1 MKITLASSSKY
12 RQNILK
18 KLHLRFDAISPDIDE
33 SAVIGESVEQQV
45 LRLAIDKAKAVSLL
59 KPENYVIG
67 SDQLASFNGK
77 TLGKPGNFKN
87 AKQQLLKVNG
97 QTVQFFTGLCLI
109 NPNNKQI
116 EHLVDIFEVKFR
128 KLSEQQIATYLN
140 LEQPFDCAGSFK
152 CEGLGIS
159 LFESLNGRDPNSLI
173 GLPLIGLVDLFYKC
187 DIDIFEHM
195 SAD

>member
-18 KLHLRFDAISPDIDE
+18 KLHLRFDATAPEIDE
-33 SAVIGESVEQQV
+33 STVIGESVKQQV
-45 LRLAIDKAKAVSLL
+45 LRLAINKAKAVSHL
-59 KPENYVIG
+59 KPDNYVIG
-67 SDQLASFNGK
+67 SDQLASFNGN
-77 TLGKPGNFKN
+77 TLGKPGNFEN
-87 AKQQLLKVNG
+87 AKQQLLMVNG
-97 QTVQFFTGLCLI
+97 QTVQFYTGLCVI
-109 NPNNKQI
+109 HQNNQQL
-116 EHLVDIFEVKFR
+116 EHLVELFEVKFR
-128 KLSEQQIATYLN
+128 TLTEQQIITYLN

-173 GLPLIGLVDLFYKC
+173 GLPLIGLVDLFCKC

-195 SAD
+195 AVD